1 MIEKYLN
8 YLKHVKRYSDNTVRS
23 YEQELNQY
31 QAFIQDKC
39 DLLKIDHQVV
49 KDYLVYLNQKYQN
62 KNTISKKLTTIRAFY
77 QYLVREEIITSNP
90 YAEINNPK
98 KDKKLP
104 RFVKQDQLDKMFQV
118 PDMKTPLGQRNRLI
132 LEMLYATG
140 IRVHELVTIKLK
152 DIDFSNQTI
161 KILGKGS
168 KERIVVFGHICNDVL
183 NTYLKAGYQ
192 ILNKKNSDY
201 LFLNHYGNPITERSI
216 RNILNDI
223 IIKSSLDLHISPHV
237 LRHTFATDML
247 NNGADLISVKDL
259 LGHESL
265 NTTSIYTHVSNEQI
279 KKIYELAHP
288 RAKE

>member
-23 YEQELNQY
+23 YEQELTQY

-140 IRVHELVTIKLK
+140 IRVHELVTIKVK
-152 DIDFSNQTI
+152 DIDFHNQTI

-168 KERIVVFGHICNDVL
+168 KERIVVFCHICNDVL
-183 NTYLKAGYQ
+183 N
-192 ILNKKNSDY
+192 I
-201 LFLNHYGNPITERSI
+201 
-216 RNILNDI
+216 
-223 IIKSSLDLHISPHV
+223 
-237 LRHTFATDML
+237 
-247 NNGADLISVKDL
+247 
-259 LGHESL
+259 
-265 NTTSIYTHVSNEQI
+265 
-279 KKIYELAHP
+279 
-288 RAKE
+288 

>member
-8 YLKHVKRYSDNTVRS
+8 YLENVKRYSQNTIRS
-23 YEQELNQY
+23 YEEELKQY
-31 QAFIQDKC
+31 QSFLKNKC
-39 DLLKIDHQVV
+39 DFLKIDYQIV
-49 KDYLVYLNQKYQN
+49 KDYLIFLNKKYKN

-77 QYLVREEIITSNP
+77 QYLVREEIIDNNP
-90 YAEINNPK
+90 YSEVNNPK

-104 RFVKQDQLDKMFQV
+104 RFIKQEQLNKMFQI
-118 PDMKTPLGQRNRLI
+118 PDMTNPLGQRNRLI

-140 IRVHELVTIKLK
+140 IRVHELVTIKVK
-152 DIDFSNQTI
+152 DIDFHNQTI

-183 NTYLKAGYQ
+183 HTYLKIGYQ
-192 ILNKKNSDY
+192 ILNKKNSPY
-201 LFLNHYGNPITERSI
+201 LFLNHHGNPITERSI

-279 KKIYELAHP
+279 KKIYEMAHP

>member
-23 YEQELNQY
+23 YEQELSQY

-49 KDYLVYLNQKYQN
+49 KDYLVYLNQKYKN

-118 PDMKTPLGQRNRLI
+118 PDMKNPLGQRNRLI

-140 IRVHELVTIKLK
+140 IRVHELVTIKVK
-152 DIDFSNQTI
+152 DIDFHNQTI

-183 NTYLKAGYQ
+183 NIYLKDGYQ